1 MALTAITAF
10 WGVSM
15 LFVITPGA
23 DWAFAISAGL
33 RRRAAPAV
41 LGMLSGHVLAVLI
54 VAAGVGAVVA
64 RYPLALTVLT
74 VAGALYLVWLGLG
87 TLRTPAVVREG
98 AELVEASPGRW
109 MLKGFGISGLNPK
122 VTLLFLAILP
132 QFTAADS
139 SVPLGVQIVVL
150 GAVHL
155 VGCAAVYFAVGFG
168 AGAVLGARPAAARVV
183 SIVSGVAMI
192 VIGVVLLVGQLVR

>member
-23 DWAFAISAGL
+23 DWAFAIAAGL

-41 LGMLSGHVLAVLI
+41 LGMLSGHVLAVVV
-54 VAAGVGAVVA
+54 VAAGVGVLVA
-64 RYPLALTVLT
+64 RYPVALTVLT
-74 VAGALYLVWLGLG
+74 VAGAVYLIWLGIG
-87 TLRTPAVVREG
+87 SLRAPAVVGEG
-98 AELVEASPGRW
+98 AQLVEASPGRW

-132 QFTAADS
+132 QFTSAS
-139 SVPLGVQIVVL
+139 SAWPLSAQILVL

-155 VGCAAVYFAVGFG
+155 VGCAAVYLAVGFG
-168 AGAVLGARPAAARVV
+168 AASVLRARPAAARAVGL
-183 SIVSGVAMI
+183 VSGLAMI
-192 VIGVVLLVGQLVR
+192 MIGAVLLIGQVVA